1 MLLRHLVSHFLQQ
14 QAKAKFSEAMRGGA
28 SAAPKSVPRASPL
41 LVDGLIVYP
50 SDLDAGGVLD
60 LTKEKQTTHC
70 ETLIEQSGVFGSRR
84 IALVELGEGEVAGKN
99 MACVLKLIRPL
110 WVISIG
116 FASGLSP
123 TAQRGQIL
131 MASRII
137 NEKGDARRVGL
148 ALAADQ
154 SPPPGIHWGDLLT
167 VGHLPKTSAAKK
179 LLAASG
185 ATAWDA
191 DSYFV
196 AEAAAGLPTFISVR
210 IISEAIDDELPKAIQ
225 VFRDQKSIAAKLG
238 AAAGAL
244 FEQPSSLAAMWKMR
258 DEAIKLSD
266 RLGKFLVGVV
276 EQLPRREPSTE
287 QKKT

>member
-14 QAKAKFSEAMRGGA
+14 HAKAKFTEAVRGGA
-28 SAAPKSVPRASPL
+28 APDPKSVPRPSPL
-41 LVDGLIVYP
+41 VVDGLIVYP

-70 ETLIEQSGVFGSRR
+70 ETLTEQTGVFGSRR
-84 IALVELGEGEVAGKN
+84 VALVELGDGVAASKN
-99 MACVLKLIRPL
+99 MATALKLIRPL

-116 FASGLSP
+116 FASGLS
-123 TAQRGQIL
+123 ADARRGQIV

-137 NEKGDARRVGL
+137 NEHGDAHRAGL
-148 ALAADQ
+148 ALAAGQ
-154 SPPPGIHWGDLLT
+154 SPPAGIHWGDLLT
-167 VGHLPKTSAAKK
+167 VDRLPKTSAEKK
-179 LLAASG
+179 SLAASG

-196 AEAAAGLPTFISVR
+196 AEAAAAAPTFISVR
-210 IISEAIDDELPKAIQ
+210 IISEALGDELPKAIKI
-225 VFRDQKSIAAKLG
+225 FRDQTSLAAKLG
-238 AAAGAL
+238 AATGAL
-244 FEQPSSLAAMWKMR
+244 LDQPSSLAAMWKMR

-276 EQLPRREPSTE
+276 EQLPQRDPTTE
-287 QKKT
+287 QK